1 MRIVCIGGGHG
12 LSTVLEALN
21 SGNHHLS
28 AIIATTDNGGS
39 TGRLRADKRL
49 VALGDIRRCIDSLA
63 NKNHLM
69 SVLSQHRFGFE
80 HDFKGH
86 SVGNL
91 ILSAL
96 CELNQSPSKAIQEY
110 ARLLNVDHAIYPM
123 SESPV
128 DLIATAKNGTRIE
141 GECEVDAL
149 SDLPQALYLSDKTI
163 SAVPEAVRDIYNA
176 DMILIGPGSA
186 LTSVTPPLLVND
198 IKNALLSTSACRVF
212 IENVCKENSVM
223 SSISPCEHAAWL
235 ADLIGYKFFDL
246 CLSVDA
252 LGAMDTRVDF
262 SNLNNKS
269 MSTHNKQQLKFVI
282 ESMIANPKKEKLTS
296 LIH

>member
-28 AIIATTDNGGS
+28 AVIATTDNGGS

-49 VALGDIRRCIDSLA
+49 VALGDIRRCIDTLA
-63 NKNHLM
+63 SKNHLM
-69 SVLSQHRFGFE
+69 SALSQHRFAFE
-80 HDFKGH
+80 HDVKGH

-96 CELNQSPSKAIQEY
+96 CELNQSPSKAIHEY
-110 ARLLNVDHAIYPM
+110 ARLLDVDHAIYPM

-128 DLIATAKNGTRIE
+128 DLVAISQNGTLIE

-149 SDLPQALYLSDKTI
+149 NELPQALSLSDGTI

-176 DMILIGPGSA
+176 DIVLIGPGSA

-198 IKNALLSTSACRVF
+198 IKNALLNTSACRVF

-223 SSISPCEHAAWL
+223 SSIPPSEHAAWI
-235 ADLIGYKFFDL
+235 ANLIGYKFFDL

-252 LGAMDTRVDF
+252 LGAMDTRVEF
-262 SNLNNKS
+262 NCLNHKS
-269 MSTHNKQQLKFVI
+269 ISTHNKQQLKFVI
-282 ESMIANPKKEKLTS
+282 ESMIDHTKKEKLIS

>member
-12 LSTVLEALN
+12 LSTVLQALN

-49 VALGDIRRCIDSLA
+49 LALGDIRRCIDSLA
-63 NKNHLM
+63 NEKQLM
-69 SVLSQHRFGFE
+69 SVLSQHRFNFE
-80 HDFKGH
+80 HDVKGH

-96 CELNQSPSKAIQEY
+96 CEITQSPFQAIKQY
-110 ARLLNVDHAIYPM
+110 SNLLNVEHDIYPM

-128 DLIATAKNGTRIE
+128 DLKATSFNGSIIE
-141 GECEVDAL
+141 GECQVDAL
-149 SDLPQALYLSDKTI
+149 TELPQTLFLSDKSVHALPNAI
-163 SAVPEAVRDIYNA
+163 KDIYNA

-198 IKNALLSTSACRVF
+198 IKNALLNTSACRVF
-212 IENVCKENSVM
+212 IENVCRENSVM
-223 SSISPCEHAAWL
+223 SKVPSNQHASWL
-235 ADLIGYKFFDL
+235 SELIGYKFFDL

-262 SNLNNKS
+262 SNLNQTN
-269 MSTHNKQQLKFVI
+269 MTTHNKQQLKYVI
-282 ESMIANPKKEKLTS
+282 ESMIVQPKKRVTTS

>member
-49 VALGDIRRCIDSLA
+49 VALGDIRRCIDTLA
-63 NKNHLM
+63 NKDHLM
-69 SVLSQHRFGFE
+69 SVLSQHRFSFE
-80 HDFKGH
+80 HDAKGH

-96 CELNQSPSKAIQEY
+96 CELTQSPTKAIQEY
-110 ARLLNVDHAIYPM
+110 SRLLNVEHAIYPM

-128 DLIATAKNGTRIE
+128 DLIATSKNGTRIK

-149 SDLPQALYLSDKTI
+149 SDLPQELYLSDKLI

-186 LTSVTPPLLVND
+186 LTSITPPLLVND
-198 IKNALLSTSACRVF
+198 IKNALLNTSACRIF

-223 SSISPCEHAAWL
+223 SKVSPCQHASWL
-235 ADLIGYKFFDL
+235 SNLIGYKFFDL

-262 SNLNNKS
+262 SNLNSEKL
-269 MSTHNKQQLKFVI
+269 STHNKQQLKFVI
-282 ESMIANPKKEKLTS
+282 ESMITKPNKKES
-296 LIH
+296 SPLIH

>member
-12 LSTVLEALN
+12 LSTVLEALD

-49 VALGDIRRCIDSLA
+49 LALGDIRRCIDSLA
-63 NKNHLM
+63 DENHLM
-69 SVLSQHRFGFE
+69 SVLSQHRFSFE
-80 HDFKGH
+80 HDVKGH

-96 CELNQSPSKAIQEY
+96 CELTKSPYKAVQLY
-110 ARLLNVDHAIYPM
+110 SQLLNVQHCIYPM

-128 DLIATAKNGTRIE
+128 DLIATAKNGSRIE

-149 SDLPQALYLSDKTI
+149 RELPESLKLSDESI
-163 SAVPEAVRDIYNA
+163 CALPDAIRDIYNA
-176 DMILIGPGSA
+176 DMVLIGPGSA

-198 IKNALLSTSACRVF
+198 IKNALLNTSACRVF

-223 SSISPCEHAAWL
+223 ANISPCEHAAWL
-235 ADLIGYKFFDL
+235 ANLIGYKFFDL

-252 LGAMDTRVDF
+252 LGAMDTRVDLN
-262 SNLNNKS
+262 NLNQTKMN
-269 MSTHNKQQLKFVI
+269 THNKQQLKFVI
-282 ESMIANPKKEKLTS
+282 ESMISQPKKEKSPS